1 MATMTDDERDRF
13 LAERRVAVLAI
24 DREGKGPLCAP
35 VWYRRTDDGGF
46 EIAMANASAKASRL
60 RASGRATLC
69 VQDEGRPYRYVTAEG
84 PVSLRVLSED
94 ERHEVLTDIASR
106 YLGPTAGAA
115 YADNFPGHE
124 EALVTLAPQ
133 RWRTEVLG

>member
-1 MATMTDDERDRF
+1 MAEMTDGERDEF

-24 DREGKGPLCAP
+24 ERSGKGPLCAP
-35 VWYRRTDDGGF
+35 VWYRRGRDGAF
-46 EIAMANASAKASRL
+46 EIAMADGSAKAHRL

-84 PVSLRVLSED
+84 PVSLRVLTPE
-94 ERHEVLTDIASR
+94 ERHKILTDIASR
-106 YLGPTAGAA
+106 YLGPKAGAA
-115 YADNFPGHE
+115 YADNFPGHT
-124 EALVTLAPQ
+124 EALVSLTVE